1 MWGFLDNLWVEVVAD
16 VGGGDWLCELN
27 VFNGHNWELD
37 YDWHKGWLAFYIQ
50 CT

>member
-1 MWGFLDNLWVEVVAD
+1 MTAVWDKIE
-16 VGGGDWLCELN
+16 ELAKKFEDK
-27 VFNGHNWELD
+27 FNTTGEPIKSSTVLD